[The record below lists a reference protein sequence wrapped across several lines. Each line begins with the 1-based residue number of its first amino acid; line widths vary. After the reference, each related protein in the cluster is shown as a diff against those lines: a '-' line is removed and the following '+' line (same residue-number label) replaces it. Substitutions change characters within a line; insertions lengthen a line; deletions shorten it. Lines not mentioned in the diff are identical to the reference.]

1 MELAVDLIIDV
12 ETSRMFR
19 EVIARIQA
27 QNLGEAFIGLPITQP
42 LLTTIVPDGMRS
54 SIRKDVSRG

>member
-1 MELAVDLIIDV
+1 VDLIIDL
-12 ETSRMFR
+12 ETSQMFR

-27 QNLGEAFIGLPITQP
+27 RNMGEAFIGLPLTQP

-54 SIRKDVSRG
+54 SIRKDVYRG